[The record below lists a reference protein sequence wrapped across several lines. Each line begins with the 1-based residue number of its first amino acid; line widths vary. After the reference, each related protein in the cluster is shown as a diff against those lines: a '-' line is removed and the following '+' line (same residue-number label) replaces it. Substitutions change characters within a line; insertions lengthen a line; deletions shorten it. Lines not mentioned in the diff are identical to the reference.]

1 MKTGNSFLVFFSNLF
16 NKHGIIDSRLQVFCR
31 FVIASVTAAN
41 ISGIFDDVLLPLKDN
56 YNAYFGSS
64 KDKTIKKAVKEG
76 STGTLNSKVKLF
88 ANAVRSKYHLIA
100 SVYPEGTAEYKEF
113 FVNGLSGISKINR
126 KNVLQIVNAF
136 AAAALKYKDQLGGDT
151 FAALFTGYQ
160 TSISASLDDQTGN
173 KSAVKTVTKEIIT
186 ERAPVENALMSV
198 MFAVGHKFWPDENK
212 CMSFFDFSLLFAP
225 HHSTGNDFKGSLKP
239 MATANCLTVL
249 LKDTNILELSAFAFP
264 LSYYLSETKN
274 GPAVGTKIQVAA
286 NTTHSTPFAEFAA
299 PAGQYLNVTNI
310 SDFKVNWEVKVEG

>member
-1 MKTGNSFLVFFSNLF
+1 M
-16 NKHGIIDSRLQVFCR
+16 FCR

-76 STGTLNSKVKLF
+76 STGTLNSNVRLF

-113 FVNGLSGISKINR
+113 FVNGLTGISKINR
-126 KNVLQIVNAF
+126 KNVLQMVNAF
-136 AAAALKYKDQLGGDT
+136 AAAAVKYKDLLGGDA

-160 TSISASLDDQTGN
+160 TSISAKLDAQTGN

-186 ERAPVENALMSV
+186 ERAPVENALMRV
-198 MFAVGHKFWPDENK
+198 MFAVGHQFWPDDNK
-212 CMSFFDFSLLFAP
+212 CMSLFDFSLLFPP
-225 HHSTGNDFKGSLKP
+225 HHSTGNDFKGTLNS
-239 MATANCLTVL
+239 MATTNCLKVVL
-249 LKDTNILELSAFAFP
+249 KETNILALSAFAFP

-274 GPAVGTKIQVAA
+274 GPAVGTKILVAA
-286 NTTHSTPFAEFAA
+286 NTIHNAPFAEFAA
-299 PAGQYLNVTNI
+299 PTGLYLNVTNM
-310 SDFKVNWEVKVEG
+310 SDAKVKWEVKVEG